1 MSSTETGL
9 LTYTPGYGAE
19 LDNIQLNKIYSFD
32 SIKVFIN
39 KSCQIWD
46 KNTNKSD
53 FVRINNSFAFKW
65 IPKEEE
71 TQFDLDKNI
80 SIIDY
85 MVDFDNNKKIKI
97 IDNYGNIHISGKG
110 GFPHMSGSFRCI
122 EFDSSILLNKTDK
135 EILSDQVID
144 YIKQNN
150 LICLPAINTE
160 HIKQIQNIAG
170 MGREKTIKYV
180 MEYPQRVVEV
190 EYDINNIIKELVI
203 AFPGCDPW
211 EKAKELFEKYTDMV
225 DTLTEEYK
233 NDKEI
238 LGHLIHEKNNIY
250 KMIMRNKDIDDD
262 DLKELIAIKTSK
274 MESAE
279 SQIEEILERNK
290 ERREKINKLNLL
302 LCKLDATSIP
312 EKTLTTEFI

>member
-32 SIKVFIN
+32 SIKVLKN
-39 KSCQIWD
+39 KSCQIW
-46 KNTNKSD
+46 NNREL
-53 FVRINNSFAFKW
+53 FYPVNNSIKFKW

-80 SIIDY
+80 TIIDC
-85 MVDFDNNKKIKI
+85 MIDFDNKKTKI
-97 IDNYGNIHISGKG
+97 IDNYGNIHISGKTDG
-110 GFPHMSGSFRCI
+110 LSRESCI
-122 EFDSSILLNKTDK
+122 AFDSSILLNKTDK

-170 MGREKTIKYV
+170 MEREKTIKYV

-190 EYDINNIIKELVI
+190 EYDINDIIKELVI

-233 NDKEI
+233 NDKET

-290 ERREKINKLNLL
+290 ERRDKINKLNLL